1 MPPALQLLLFG
12 EHEAAKPKPHLA
24 DPLSREER
32 RRFGRM
38 YADNIGL
45 VRKFSHRLSQQ
56 YGHCLAREDINSCCD
71 FAFLKACRA
80 WDPERGKLSTIY
92 WRFAQGEVL
101 HYLRS
106 HNWSIGATHRAR
118 ELGLR
123 ARKLLDVG
131 WTPEAVCTELSI
143 STDDLRDCLVA
154 TAGMAHDTMGFDLHV
169 CPRMTPWEVLEAAE
183 T

>member
-1 MPPALQLLLFG
+1 MAVLQLQLFG
-12 EHEAAKPKPHLA
+12 EAAQVKTRSYLA
-24 DPLSREER
+24 DPLTREEQ

-45 VRKFSHRLSQQ
+45 VRKFSHRLAQQ

-71 FAFLKACRA
+71 FAFLKTCRA
-80 WDPERGKLSTIY
+80 WNPEKGKLSTIY
-92 WRFAQGEVL
+92 WRFALGEVL
-101 HYLRS
+101 HFLRS

-123 ARKLLDVG
+123 ARKLLEMG
-131 WTPEAVCTELSI
+131 WSPDAVCTELSI
-143 STDDLRDCLVA
+143 SDDDLRDYLVA
-154 TAGMAHDTMGFDLHV
+154 TSGMAHDTMGFDLQV
-169 CPRMTPWEVLEAAE
+169 CPRMTPWEALEAAE